1 MKTKRAALLTAVLV
15 IALCAVLI
23 VGAAFALFG
32 KSVDKSVTVT
42 TGDVAISAEFGNV
55 KLFSLENG
63 TQTELKD
70 ANGKFALGGTAA
82 LDQETGVFELSGIV
96 PGDKAEIVLTIKNT
110 STVAVKYCVVAEVSG
125 DLATDQEN
133 GVVVNTGVA
142 SGEGYTWKEI
152 PVQGSATVTIS
163 VELPKDAEQIAA
175 DDCEVDFT
183 VYAGQSNASDT
194 DLETLFGL
202 E

>member
-32 KSVDKSVTVT
+32 KSVGKSVTVT

-110 STVAVKYCVVAEVSG
+110 SSVAVKYCVVAEVSG
-125 DLATDQEN
+125 DLADDQEN

-142 SGEGYTWKEI
+142 SGEGYKWMEI

-163 VELPKDAEQIAA
+163 VELPKDAVQTAA
-175 DDCEVDFT
+175 DSCAVDFT

-202 E
+202 K